1 MPRVLHLESFTFPK
15 KWSGDLRVPHARV
28 LHALMP
34 KGDSDTVP
42 VLTRVQLAERA
53 GFSPTSG
60 TINRA
65 LHGIHTGSPSGSPYQ
80 GLLDIGLVDEVEL
93 DGIKAYQI
101 TLDGCKAIEKVVGE
115 LPKLKDKAS
124 CTNYR
129 YLLGGALGE
138 DLDEIDQQQNVDPTT
153 KKALRNARLGQG
165 KFRTQVLRLW
175 GNCCSVTGSKIS
187 EAIQASHIKPWK
199 ESSNPERL
207 DPNNGL
213 PLISSLHA
221 LLDAGLIFFDASGKL
236 LASADLTKT
245 EQEIFGTIGKSL
257 RKKPNAKMAEY
268 LAYHPTFRHISK
280 HISVELNIAPQCG

>member
-1 MPRVLHLESFTFPK
+1 MKVLQSFTFPE
-15 KWSGDLRVPHARV
+15 KWSKLNDLRLPQARV
-28 LHALMP
+28 LRALMP
-34 KGDSDTVP
+34 TDDSKAGP
-42 VLTRVQLAERA
+42 VLTRVQLAQRA
-53 GFSPTSG
+53 GFSQTSG

-80 GLLDIGLVDEVEL
+80 GLLEIGLVDEVEL

-101 TLDGCKAIEKVVGE
+101 TLDGCEAIEKLGE

-129 YLLGGALGE
+129 YLLGGTLGE

-221 LLDAGLIFFDASGKL
+221 LLDAGLISFDASGKL

-268 LAYHPTFRHISK
+268 LAYHRIQYGFTP
-280 HISVELNIAPQCG
+280 